1 MIPNKRP
8 QLSREDAV
16 KHLEA
21 PYGGLDFDKFPLY
34 RLSIRGY
41 YKKSI
46 GNPDKNDYG
55 VYDDAIFLITKD
67 GFWAFN
73 ANTDPSSPKRGTS
86 TKKGTATLKPGVYYA
101 QGLDMHQNRY
111 PALCQR
117 LGSME
122 VYRYNADGS
131 RWTDAGHNFGINCH
145 SGGKIAT
152 NSEGCETIYPM
163 QYPEFIYTVVQA
175 VGKFGWCGKVVPN
188 LLIEY

>member
-8 QLSREDAV
+8 QLSREDAE
-16 KHLEA
+16 KHFWDKH
-21 PYGGLDFDKFPLY
+21 GLLNFDKFPLF

-67 GFWAFN
+67 AFWAFN

-86 TKKGTATLKPGVYYA
+86 TKKGTATLKPGMYYA
-101 QGLDMHQNRY
+101 QGLDMHQSRY

-131 RWTDAGHNFGINCH
+131 RWTDAGHNFGVNCH

-175 VGKFGWCGKVVPN
+175 VGKFGWNGIVVPN